1 MLDTDITSY
10 LIKGR
15 HKDLENRFKTVPTS
29 SICVSSITRAELIY
43 GLKRLPGSHRLQIDV
58 PFFLKTVRV
67 LCWDA
72 GAADHY
78 AQIRYSL
85 ESAGQTI
92 GIADAMIAAHA
103 ISASAILVTNNI
115 RHYARISLPLV
126 LENWTRS

>member
-1 MLDTDITSY
+1 MSSLYMLDTDITSY

-15 HKDLENRFKTVPTS
+15 HKELEAHFKTVPAS
-29 SICVSSITRAELIY
+29 SICVSSITRGELIY
-43 GLKRLPGSHRLQIDV
+43 GLKKLSSNHRLQIDV
-58 PFFLKTVRV
+58 PFFLKAVRV

-72 GAADHY
+72 DAADQY

-103 ISASAILVTNNI
+103 ISAEAVLVTNNV
-115 RHYARISLPLV
+115 RHYSRISSP
-126 LENWTRS
+126 SAC